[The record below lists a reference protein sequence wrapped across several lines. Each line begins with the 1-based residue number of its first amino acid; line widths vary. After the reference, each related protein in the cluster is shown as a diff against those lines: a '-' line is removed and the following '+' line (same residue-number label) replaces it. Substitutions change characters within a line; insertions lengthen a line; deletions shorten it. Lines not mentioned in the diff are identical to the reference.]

1 MQIYLMRYFLRG
13 SRCYLWLKN
22 IDFMVCLKNILVSDC
37 IFDRFDTLKVS
48 KVSFSSIFHKGA
60 CSHRNRISTVR
71 VCDLRNN
78 LKSTKYSQNFKNG
91 HSD

>member
-22 IDFMVCLKNILVSDC
+22 IDFMVCLKIILISDC

-48 KVSFSSIFHKGA
+48 ELLFSNIF
-60 CSHRNRISTVR
+60 SQRNLFPPKQ
-71 VCDLRNN
+71 D
-78 LKSTKYSQNFKNG
+78 
-91 HSD
+91 HSDAGL

>member
-1 MQIYLMRYFLRG
+1 MRYFFGG

-22 IDFMVCLKNILVSDC
+22 IDFIVCLKNILVSDC
-37 IFDRFDTLKVS
+37 IFDRFAILKVS
-48 KVSFSSIFHKGA
+48 KMSFSNIFHKGT
-60 CSHRNRISTVR
+60 CFHRNRISTVR

-78 LKSTKYSQNFKNG
+78 LKSTKSLQNFKNG